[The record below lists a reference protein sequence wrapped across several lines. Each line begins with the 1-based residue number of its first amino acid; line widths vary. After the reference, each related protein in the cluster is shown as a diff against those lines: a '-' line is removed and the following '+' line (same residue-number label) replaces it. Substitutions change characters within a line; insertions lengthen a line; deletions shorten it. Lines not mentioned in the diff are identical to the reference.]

1 MIEIQT
7 YLPAFTDTLRRAFGR
22 RLCYVGL
29 QGSYLRGEATEQ
41 SDIDVM
47 VILDGLTA
55 EDLER
60 YRALV
65 EQTGEPEKACGFIC
79 GRAEMAHWNPLE
91 IYHLLHT
98 TRDYFGSLQNF
109 VPDYTREDVL
119 DYIKLSLGNLYHGL
133 CHTRIHASEQT
144 LRQALPELYKQVFFI
159 LQNLHFWRTG
169 DFCGTK
175 KELIAR
181 LPEPDRAVLQGAID
195 CRERDDWETE
205 EAFVLLFGWCQCTLN
220 HLTDD

>member
-7 YLPAFTDTLRRAFGR
+7 YLPALTDTLRRAFGR

-60 YRALV
+60 YRVLV
-65 EQTGEPEKACGFIC
+65 AQTEEPEKACGFIC

-91 IYHLLHT
+91 ICHLLHT

-109 VPDYTREDVL
+109 VPDYTQDDIL
-119 DYIKLSLGNLYHGL
+119 NYIKLSLGNLYHGL
-133 CHTRIHASEQT
+133 CHTRIHAPEQT

-159 LQNLHFWRTG
+159 LQNLHFLRTG
-169 DFCGTK
+169 DFYGTK
-175 KELIAR
+175 KELLAH
-181 LPEPDRAVLQGAID
+181 LSSEDRAILQWEID
-195 CRERDDWETE
+195 HRGRDDWEQDG
-205 EAFVLLFGWCQCTLN
+205 AFELLFNWCQNTLN
-220 HLTDD
+220 HLTEF

>member
-7 YLPAFTDTLRRAFGR
+7 YLPALTDTLRRAFGR

-60 YRALV
+60 YRVLV
-65 EQTGEPEKACGFIC
+65 AQTEEPEKACGFIC

-91 IYHLLHT
+91 ICHLLHT

-109 VPDYTREDVL
+109 VPDYTQDDIL
-119 DYIKLSLGNLYHGL
+119 NYIKLSLGNLYHGL
-133 CHTRIHASEQT
+133 CHTRIHAPEQT

-159 LQNLHFWRTG
+159 LQNLHFLRTG
-169 DFCGTK
+169 DFYGTK
-175 KELIAR
+175 KEL
-181 LPEPDRAVLQGAID
+181 LVHLSSEDRAILQWEID
-195 CRERDDWETE
+195 HRGRDDWEQDG
-205 EAFVLLFGWCQCTLN
+205 AFELLFNWCQNTLN
-220 HLTDD
+220 HLTEF

>member
-1 MIEIQT
+1 MIQIET
-7 YLPAFTDTLRRAFGR
+7 YLSEFTGTLRRAFGR

-65 EQTGEPEKACGFIC
+65 EQTEEPEKACGFIC

-91 IYHLLHT
+91 ICHLLHT
-98 TRDYFGSLQNF
+98 THDYFGSLQNF
-109 VPDYTREDVL
+109 VPDYTREDIL
-119 DYIKLSLGNLYHGL
+119 NYIKLSLGNLYHGL
-133 CHTRIHASEQT
+133 CHTRIHAPEQT

-159 LQNLHFWRTG
+159 LQNLHFLRTG
-169 DFCGTK
+169 DFYGTK
-175 KELIAR
+175 KDLLPR
-181 LPEPDRAVLQGAID
+181 LSGADHAVLHWAIAHWGQ
-195 CRERDDWETE
+195 DDWDTDS
-205 EAFVLLFGWCQCTLN
+205 AFRLLFGWCQSTLN
-220 HLTDD
+220 HLTEL